1 MLEFGSKRNPTR
13 KIQMTLKL
21 RERSLIAVILLFGC
35 VRGLLSLGFSWAPFG
50 GGALTAQDVEPIA
63 SALMVLS
70 CIWLGILR
78 GKFRNEKQ
86 VLVLG
91 GGSLLLAILAS
102 GSWGNASSYI
112 SNPGGFVGLC
122 LGGIFSALLQALV
135 IVGAV
140 AVLFRFLVFSS
151 KESSP
156 TL

>member
-1 MLEFGSKRNPTR
+1 ML
-13 KIQMTLKL
+13 LKL
-21 RERSLIAVILLFGC
+21 RERYLIAVILLFGC
-35 VRGLLSLGFSWAPFG
+35 VRGLMSVDTTQFARDIEQITS
-50 GGALTAQDVEPIA
+50 I
-63 SALMVLS
+63 LMILS

-78 GKFRNEKQ
+78 AKYRNEKQ

-102 GSWGNASSYI
+102 PSWGNASSYI
-112 SNPGGFVGLC
+112 SNSEGFVGVV

-151 KESSP
+151 KEPSSTP
-156 TL
+156 